1 MVRQQDGVTVV
12 NSVSPWTLGGLGLC
26 AHSHQ
31 VILPFVEG
39 AGFHV
44 CKTTQEM
51 CIKSCYLGISERT

>member
-1 MVRQQDGVTVV
+1 MRQQDGVTVV
-12 NSVSPWTLGGLGLC
+12 NGVSPWTPGGLGLC

-39 AGFHV
+39 GGFHI
-44 CKTTQEM
+44 CKTTQET